1 MLVCLQFDVTFP
13 GLPCEWISLDVM
25 DISGEMHL
33 DVVNSLACLPRRKC
47 EGCCKFNS
55 NKTSF
60 PMHVAP
66 IAGFQDASSCRP
78 GL

>member
-33 DVVNSLACLPRRKC
+33 DVVNLLACLPRPNC
-47 EGCCKFNS
+47 EVCCILFQTNKFRNACTTHERAC
-55 NKTSF
+55 KV
-60 PMHVAP
+60 PDL
-66 IAGFQDASSCRP
+66 AG
-78 GL
+78 LV